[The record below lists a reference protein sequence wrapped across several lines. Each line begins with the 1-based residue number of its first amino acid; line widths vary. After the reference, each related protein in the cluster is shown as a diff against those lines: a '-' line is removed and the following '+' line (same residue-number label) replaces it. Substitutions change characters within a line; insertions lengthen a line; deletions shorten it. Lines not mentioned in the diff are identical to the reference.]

1 MPEDSRKAID
11 FEREIMNADVTGYA
25 PWGFFPSK
33 MKVYLDDNLDKILYD
48 QMSMDQFLEEAQAK
62 LDQDFADGYQ
72 FAG

>member
-1 MPEDSRKAID
+1 
-11 FEREIMNADVTGYA
+11 
-25 PWGFFPSK
+25 